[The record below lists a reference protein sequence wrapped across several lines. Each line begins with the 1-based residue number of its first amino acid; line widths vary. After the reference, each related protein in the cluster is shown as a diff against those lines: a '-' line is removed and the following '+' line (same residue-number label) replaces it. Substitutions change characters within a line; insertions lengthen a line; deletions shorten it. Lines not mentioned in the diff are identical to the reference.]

1 MSIRT
6 KLAVTVS
13 CLGLLLVI
21 VTIFSATRGPV
32 NIPFWDTMAI
42 LLADL
47 GLDVGIDYS
56 RRSELV
62 VDQIRLPRII
72 TAGLVGM
79 ALGTAGTALQGLFRN
94 PMADPV
100 IIGVSAGGALGGVIV
115 IVSGA
120 ATAHI
125 LVTPGGAPCSP
136 PFSSTAS
143 AVLGVVSPWVF

>member
-100 IIGVSAGGALGGVIV
+100 IIGVSAGGALGG
-115 IVSGA
+115 SD
-120 ATAHI
+120 
-125 LVTPGGAPCSP
+125 CNC
-136 PFSSTAS
+136 
-143 AVLGVVSPWVF
+143 